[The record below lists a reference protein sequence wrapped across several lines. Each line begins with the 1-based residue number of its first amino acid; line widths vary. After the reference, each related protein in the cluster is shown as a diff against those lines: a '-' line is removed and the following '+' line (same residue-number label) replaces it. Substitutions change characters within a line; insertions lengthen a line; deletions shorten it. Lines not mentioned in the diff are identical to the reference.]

1 MNKNNNIFDI
11 RAKVIIIG
19 DSGVGKS
26 CLLLRFCDDKFVN
39 SHYATLGVD
48 FKIKTMEVG
57 GKKLK
62 IQAWDTA
69 GQERFRTI
77 TQTFYRGAAG
87 VVLAYSV
94 NDRASF
100 INVES
105 WMKQIK
111 DHANSDIC
119 KILIATKSDMGE
131 RCVDFEEGKRLAER
145 YGIQFFETSAKED
158 KNVKEVFECIAKDMI
173 TKIGDKI
180 TEPEV
185 VPVVEKPS
193 RCC

>member
-1 MNKNNNIFDI
+1 M
-11 RAKVIIIG
+11 RAKVLVIG

-26 CLLLRFCDDKFVN
+26 CLLLRFCDDKFMT
-39 SHYATLGVD
+39 SHFTTLGVD
-48 FKIKTMEVG
+48 FKVKTIEVG
-57 GKKLK
+57 GKKVK

-87 VVLAYSV
+87 VILTYAV

-100 INVES
+100 ANVES

-111 DHANSDIC
+111 EHASSDIC
-119 KILIATKSDMGE
+119 KILVGNKSDLGD
-131 RCVDFEEGKRLAER
+131 RCVDYQEGKRLAER
-145 YGIQFFETSAKED
+145 YGIQFYETSAKEGQ
-158 KNVKEVFECIAKDMI
+158 NVKDAFESIAKDMVE
-173 TKIGDKI
+173 KHGDKI
-180 TEPEV
+180 VEPEV

-193 RCC
+193 KCC